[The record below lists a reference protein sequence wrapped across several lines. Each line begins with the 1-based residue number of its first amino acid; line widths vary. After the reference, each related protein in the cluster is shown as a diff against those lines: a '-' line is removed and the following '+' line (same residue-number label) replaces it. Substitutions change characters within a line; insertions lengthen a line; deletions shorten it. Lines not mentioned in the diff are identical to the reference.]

1 MVFVHLFFIHLFLH
15 FFMWRL
21 FCPVATSTGTN
32 QEGGSEMSISPWVV
46 GLIDHHRSFLL
57 VRALFSLADPNVERI
72 KMGYLTFFIDMVY
85 YIQEEWDIL
94 LSSIHD
100 GLFRILIT

>member
-1 MVFVHLFFIHLFLH
+1 
-15 FFMWRL
+15 MWRL